1 MIHVG
6 VKILKEGDRKVN
18 RCFGTPL
25 LVHPSVSLKQFM
37 QVTDASTGAAAG
49 NARAGMCRCLIGRFL
64 CSGNVTSIGQIG
76 SSPPLQSHQVSDWQ
90 DGCLTNTSSRN
101 LVPLPCTTIIL
112 LELCVCI
119 AMSCYADPTE
129 DRLMAGFFLWSKIG
143 TDHDL
148 NLCDLPAFNY

>member
-37 QVTDASTGAAAG
+37 QVTDASTGSRQRKG
-49 NARAGMCRCLIGRFL
+49 RMCWCLIGRFL

-101 LVPLPCTTIIL
+101 LVPLPCTTICL

-119 AMSCYADPTE
+119 PYELLCRPYRAWINS
-129 DRLMAGFFLWSKIG
+129 GFLSVQWEWNRSWFEPLWS
-143 TDHDL
+143 
-148 NLCDLPAFNY
+148 ASV